1 MALEEKKIL
10 HEREMPGNT
19 FNIITL
25 FKRLLK
31 VWWIFLIIGVVAG
44 LFGIWYASVD
54 KPKYKSHLTFALDDG
69 GGGSMGNL
77 LNLASQFGLNIGS
90 GGKDIFAGDNILE
103 IMKSRRM
110 IERVL
115 LSVDTFNNK
124 PYTIIE
130 YLLEKG
136 DAYKPDSPIKDIH
149 YPAGQ
154 LKSTFSYRQDSLLKM
169 VYLKFRDE
177 NIIARRPDKKLS
189 IYEVNV
195 TTSDEKMTKDFTDR
209 IVAETNNYYIEIRT
223 KKGKETLDILE
234 NRVAAMKGN
243 LNSSITERATVQD
256 VNINPAFAEAQV
268 PVLKQQANIQT
279 YGAAYG
285 ELFKNLELARFQYLN
300 EIPLMQII
308 DQADYPMEKIKKGK
322 LMTGILFAFIAG
334 LLFFMFIV
342 LKYVFKNDTHSFQPQ
357 KTQD

>member
-1 MALEEKKIL
+1 MVLEEKIIITE
-10 HEREMPGNT
+10 ERPGNP
-19 FNIITL
+19 
-25 FKRLLK
+25 FKTHNVIKSLLK
-31 VWWIFLIIGVVAG
+31 VWWVFLIIGAVAG
-44 LFGIWYASVD
+44 LVGIWYASRT

-69 GGGSMGNL
+69 GGNSMGNL
-77 LNLASQFGLNIGS
+77 LNLASQFGLNVGS

-115 LSVDTFNNK
+115 LSVDTFENK

-130 YLLEKG
+130 YLLEKNK
-136 DAYKPDSPIKDIH
+136 AFEPASKIKDIH
-149 YPAGQ
+149 YPVGQ
-154 LKSTFSYRQDSLLKM
+154 LKSTFTYRQDSLLKE
-169 VYLKFRDE
+169 VYIKFRDD
-177 NIIARRPDKKLS
+177 NIIAQRPDKKLS
-189 IYEVNV
+189 IYEVSV
-195 TTSDEKMTKDFTDR
+195 TTPDEKMTKDFTDR

-243 LNSSITERATVQD
+243 LNSSITQRATVQD

-268 PVLKQQANIQT
+268 PVMKQQANIQT

-308 DQADYPMEKIKKGK
+308 DEANYPMEKIKLGK
-322 LMTGILFAFIAG
+322 LKTGIIFAFIAG
-334 LLFFMFIV
+334 ILFFMFI
-342 LKYVFKNDTHSFQPQ
+342 LFKQIF
-357 KTQD
+357 KK

>member
-1 MALEEKKIL
+1 MDLEERDINSPQ
-10 HEREMPGNT
+10 ERPQVP
-19 FNIITL
+19 FNIFTI
-25 FKRLLK
+25 FKSLLK
-31 VWWIFLIIGVVAG
+31 LWWVFLIICIIAG
-44 LFGIWYASVD
+44 LAGIWYASVT

-69 GGGSMGNL
+69 GGNSMGNL
-77 LNLASQFGLNIGS
+77 MSLASQFGLNIGS

-115 LSVDTFNNK
+115 LSVDSFDNK

-130 YLLEKG
+130 YLLGKNEAFKT
-136 DAYKPDSPIKDIH
+136 DSKINDIH
-149 YPAGQ
+149 YPVGQ
-154 LKSTFSYRQDSLLKM
+154 LKSTFSYRQDSLLYTT
-169 VYLKFRDE
+169 YLKFRDE
-177 NIIARRPDKKLS
+177 YIVAQRPDKKLS
-189 IYEVNV
+189 LYEVNV
-195 TTSDEKMTKDFTDR
+195 TTPDEKLTKDFTDR

-234 NRVAAMKGN
+234 QRVGAMKGN
-243 LNSSITERATVQD
+243 LNASITERATVQD

-308 DQADYPMEKIKKGK
+308 DEANYPMEKIKNGK
-322 LMTGILFAFIAG
+322 LMTGILFAFVAG
-334 LLFFMFIV
+334 LLFLMFV
-342 LKYVFKNDTHSFQPQ
+342 VFKLVFKSGVHNVQPQ
-357 KTQD
+357 KIKV

>member
-1 MALEEKKIL
+1 MDSE
-10 HEREMPGNT
+10 EREIIIEQERPKGT
-19 FNIITL
+19 FNIVSL
-25 FKRLLK
+25 VKSLLK
-31 VWWIFLIIGVVAG
+31 VWWLFLIISVAAG
-44 LFGIWYASVD
+44 LLGVWYASD
-54 KPKYKSHLTFALDDG
+54 TKPKYKSHLTFALDDG
-69 GGGSMGNL
+69 GGGSMGSL

-110 IERVL
+110 VERVL
-115 LSVDTFNNK
+115 LSVDTFDTK

-130 YLLEKG
+130 YWLEKNK
-136 DAYKPDSPIKDIH
+136 AFKPDSKIKDIH

-154 LKSTFSYRQDSLLKM
+154 LKSSFSYRQDSLLYKI
-169 VYLKFRDE
+169 YLKFKDE
-177 NIIARRPDKKLS
+177 YIIAQRPDKKLS

-195 TTSDEKMTKDFTDR
+195 TTPDEKMTKDFTDR
-209 IVAETNNYYIEIRT
+209 LVDETNKYYIEIRT

-234 NRVAAMKGN
+234 QRVAAMKGN
-243 LNSSITERATVQD
+243 LNSSITQRATVQD

-308 DQADYPMEKIKKGK
+308 DEANYPMEKIKLGR
-322 LMTGILFAFIAG
+322 LMTGILFALIASG
-334 LLFFMFIV
+334 LLILFIV
-342 LKYVFKNDTHSFQPQ
+342 IRNVFTKGNYTFQPE
-357 KTQD
+357 KV